1 MTYVQEDLF
10 NCLRVGEKPQEYLE
24 LLTQLG
30 ISIYLIT
37 FVKVFLLLSIV
48 SRVSLFAQKSKF
60 KCYENIIKII
70 FNTKCFSN
78 SEVLFCKS
86 VWGLV

>member
-30 ISIYLIT
+30 ICNQVDSYLIT

-48 SRVSLFAQKSKF
+48 SRVSLLLKNPS
-60 KCYENIIKII
+60 
-70 FNTKCFSN
+70 SN
-78 SEVLFCKS
+78 AMKTSLK
-86 VWGLV
+86 

>member
-48 SRVSLFAQKSKF
+48 SRVSLLLKNPS
-60 KCYENIIKII
+60 
-70 FNTKCFSN
+70 SN
-78 SEVLFCKS
+78 VMKTSLK
-86 VWGLV
+86 

>member
-30 ISIYLIT
+30 IPIYLIT

-48 SRVSLFAQKSKF
+48 SRVSLLLKNPS
-60 KCYENIIKII
+60 
-70 FNTKCFSN
+70 SN
-78 SEVLFCKS
+78 AMKTSLK
-86 VWGLV
+86 